1 MFLFSG
7 KSVILSLIYLIL
19 YGKIALKRKDKWLLF
34 MNIIQWEI
42 LVYKCDQF
50 SICKKFFYWLVLCC
64 VSFWITTSRK
74 LNQLNLAIPNE
85 YHYPQWIKTYKIWIV
100 RRWICI
106 IRFIFRF
113 QGDTIISSICRFFFY
128 FGSVQFVCRNV
139 PQQQ

>member
-1 MFLFSG
+1 MFLFSW

-19 YGKIALKRKDKWLLF
+19 YGKIALKRKDKWHLF
-34 MNIIQWEI
+34 MIIIQWEI
-42 LVYKCDQF
+42 FKCDQF
-50 SICKKFFYWLVLCC
+50 SICNKFFYWLVLCW

-74 LNQLNLAIPNE
+74 LNQQNLAIPKE

-113 QGDTIISSICRFFFY
+113 QGDTIISSICRLFY
-128 FGSVQFVCRNV
+128 FGSVQFVCSNV